1 MAEGERL
8 SRDADEAAAASPRA
22 LDLRGARVLVTG
34 AAGFVGSHLCAR
46 LLDEGAAEVVGVD
59 DLNPYYDPALKRA
72 RLARLEARAGFRF
85 ARLDVATPGAL
96 ARAWGEARPDLV
108 AHLAAQAGVRHSLSD
123 PRAYGRAN
131 LAGFLEVLEA
141 ARAHPVRHL
150 AYASSSSVYGGN
162 ERAPFRESDAV
173 ERPASLYAATKRANE
188 VMAQSYAHL
197 FGLPLTGLRFFTVYG
212 PWGRPDMAY
221 WGFARA
227 LYAGEPVRLF
237 GHGRV
242 WRDYTYVDEV
252 AEAVARVLAR
262 PPARE
267 GEAGRP
273 VPREPHRLLNVGNDR
288 PVAVGDMLDIL
299 ERLTGRRAIREPVP
313 MQPGDVERTW
323 ADLTALREAAGGF
336 APRVPLEEGLG
347 RFVAWF
353 KEYHSLA

>member
-1 MAEGERL
+1 MATSDGGAGEAVGTTGG
-8 SRDADEAAAASPRA
+8 DAGPGLA
-22 LDLRGARVLVTG
+22 GARVLVTG
-34 AAGFVGSHLCAR
+34 AAGFVGSHLCHR
-46 LLDEGAAEVVGVD
+46 LLHEGAAEVVGVD
-59 DLNPYYDPALKRA
+59 SLNDYYDPALKRA
-72 RLARLEARAGFRF
+72 RLARLAGRPGFRF
-85 ARLDVATPGAL
+85 EALDLAAPGAL
-96 ARAWGEARPDLV
+96 AAAWGAARPDLV
-108 AHLAAQAGVRHSLSD
+108 AHLAAQAGVRYSLSE
-123 PRAYGRAN
+123 PRAYGAAN
-131 LAGFLEVLEA
+131 LTGFLEVLEA

-188 VMAQSYAHL
+188 VMAQCYAHL

-221 WGFARA
+221 WGFTRA

-252 AEAVARVLAR
+252 VEAVARLLAR

-267 GEAGRP
+267 GEPGRV
-273 VPREPHRLLNVGNDR
+273 VPREPHRIFNVGNDS

-299 ERLTGRRAIREPVP
+299 ERHTGRRAVRVEVP

-323 ADLTALREAAGGF
+323 AEVSLLREATGF
-336 APRVPLEEGLG
+336 APRTPLDEGLA
-347 RFVAWF
+347 RFVAWY
-353 KEYHSLA
+353 KDYHGVA